1 MEERKCPNCGNSD
14 KIDRNLLCHACG
26 SQLQLD
32 ETTGAYILKLI
43 DCPGCGQPNSSAAN
57 FCAKCR
63 KQLIAEKPLEIEDK
77 KGKNKLIS
85 LFAVIM
91 IMIIA
96 FFIYNST
103 RKHEKPH
110 VSPIS
115 FNPVQIVDP
124 PGQHHANPPVPLV
137 KPTPVVKGTGPRM
150 DVVFCVDTT
159 GSMGDE
165 IEVIREQLLKM
176 VDEIKKGNPPPR
188 VRFGVVAYKDRGDEY
203 VTKKYDFSDNIQ
215 DTQEVI
221 NSLKA
226 SGGGDYEEN
235 IYEALKVSVEGMKWD
250 TSNKVKKIVF
260 IIGDASP
267 HRDYSQDYDYKK
279 EIAIASKKGIMINT
293 VSCSGMQEDGN
304 QFFQEVSGATNG
316 TFEYL
321 TYKYVYEDVTGKKQV
336 RLSQGSKN
344 YVLDDRY
351 ADGDEWRKG
360 GRDMAGEG
368 KAKEYDAPVTAGGS
382 SIFYSSSETCSAPA
396 EPGGAVS
403 PSKQVEQVNNL
414 DSIMTDSLK
423 KEAQKEGV
431 TY

>member
-1 MEERKCPNCGNSD
+1 MQERKCPNCGDSD

-32 ETTGAYILKLI
+32 ETTGSYILKLV
-43 DCPGCGQPNSSAAN
+43 DCPDCGHPNSSAAN

-63 KQLIAEKPLEIEDK
+63 KQLIPERPVEVEDK
-77 KGKNKLIS
+77 KGKNKLAGI
-85 LFAVIM
+85 FAVI
-91 IMIIA
+91 IVMIIT
-96 FFIYNST
+96 FIVYNAT
-103 RKHEKPH
+103 GKREKPH
-110 VSPIS
+110 VSPVS
-115 FNPVQIVDP
+115 FNPVHIVEP
-124 PGQHHANPPVPLV
+124 PAQHHMNPPVIVV
-137 KPTPVVKGTGPRM
+137 KPTPAPVKGNGPRM

-176 VDEIKKGNPPPR
+176 VDEIKKGNPAPR

-203 VTKKYDFSDNIQ
+203 VTKKYDFSNNIQ
-215 DTQEVI
+215 DTQGVI

-250 TSNKVKKIVF
+250 TSKKVRKIIF

-267 HRDYSQDYDYKK
+267 HRDYGNDYDYKK
-279 EIAIASKKGIMINT
+279 ELAIASEKGIMINT
-293 VSCSGMQEDGN
+293 VSCSGMKEDGN
-304 QFFQEVSGATNG
+304 QFFQEVSAATNG

-344 YVLDDRY
+344 YVVEDKYTDSDD
-351 ADGDEWRKG
+351 WRKG

-368 KAKEYDAPVTAGGS
+368 KAKEYCDTHAESGGASPFTSSVTG
-382 SIFYSSSETCSAPA
+382 SAPSV
-396 EPGGAVS
+396 PGGA

-431 TY
+431 SY

>member
-1 MEERKCPNCGNSD
+1 MQERICPNCGNSD

-32 ETTGAYILKLI
+32 ETTGAYILKFI

-63 KQLIAEKPLEIEDK
+63 KQLITEKPVEDK
-77 KGKNKLIS
+77 NGKNKLIGI
-85 LFAVIM
+85 FAVIVVM
-91 IMIIA
+91 ITG
-96 FFIYNST
+96 FFIYNSAGK
-103 RKHEKPH
+103 REKPH
-110 VSPIS
+110 VSPVS
-115 FNPVQIVDP
+115 FNPVHIIDP
-124 PGQHHANPPVPLV
+124 PAQHHINPPVISV
-137 KPTPVVKGTGPRM
+137 KPTPVPVKGNGPRM

-176 VDEIKKGNPPPR
+176 VDEIKKGNPAPR

-235 IYEALKVSVEGMKWD
+235 IYEALKVSVEGMNWD
-250 TSNKVKKIVF
+250 TSKKVRKIVF

-267 HRDYSQDYDYKK
+267 HRDYGEDYDYKK
-279 EIAIASKKGIMINT
+279 EIALASEKGIMINT
-293 VSCSGMQEDGN
+293 VSCSGMQEEGN

-336 RLSQGSKN
+336 MLNQAGKN
-344 YVLDDRY
+344 YVVNDRY
-351 ADGDEWRKG
+351 KDTDEWRKG

-368 KAKEYDAPVTAGGS
+368 KAKEYDAPSGGS
-382 SIFYSSSETCSAPA
+382 HYKSTETCSVPPA
-396 EPGGAVS
+396 AVSGS
-403 PSKQVEQVNNL
+403 PSKQVDQVNNL

>member
-1 MEERKCPNCGNSD
+1 MQEKKCPNCGDSD

-32 ETTGAYILKLI
+32 ETTGTYILKLV
-43 DCPGCGQPNSSAAN
+43 DCPDCGHPNSSAAN

-63 KQLIAEKPLEIEDK
+63 KQLIPERPVETEDK
-77 KGKNKLIS
+77 KGKNKLPAI
-85 LFAVIM
+85 FAVIM
-91 IMIIA
+91 VMIIA
-96 FFIYNST
+96 FIVYNAAGK
-103 RKHEKPH
+103 REKPH
-110 VSPIS
+110 VSPVS
-115 FNPVQIVDP
+115 FNPVHIVDP
-124 PGQHHANPPVPLV
+124 PAQHHINPPVIVV
-137 KPTPVVKGTGPRM
+137 KPTPAPVKGNGPRM

-176 VDEIKKGNPPPR
+176 VDEIKKGNPAPR

-250 TSNKVKKIVF
+250 TSKKVRKIIF

-267 HRDYSQDYDYKK
+267 HRDYGNDYDYKK
-279 EIAIASKKGIMINT
+279 ELALASEKGIMINT

-304 QFFQEVSGATNG
+304 QFFQEVSSATNG

-336 RLSQGSKN
+336 RLTQGSKN
-344 YVLDDRY
+344 YVVDERYKDSDD
-351 ADGDEWRKG
+351 WRKG

-368 KAKEYDAPVTAGGS
+368 KAKEYESSSDYGS
-382 SIFYSSSETCSAPA
+382 SSPFSSSVTGSAPPA
-396 EPGGAVS
+396 PGEA

-414 DSIMTDSLK
+414 DSIMTDTLK

-431 TY
+431 SY